1 MKPLVVI
8 NPVSIPKRLTWV
20 AQWIGA
26 KWGKKAK
33 YVRSASWLPCPC
45 AEAHL
50 ALGGLSPHSG
60 LLRRELFLGDSALH
74 FFVCLF
80 GWFSFVLFYQ
90 NGKPI
95 AAPEHLRSI
104 SVSSQVLPTWT
115 REQRHSAQCQ
125 CV

>member
-20 AQWIGA
+20 AQRIGA
-26 KWGKKAK
+26 KWGEKAK
-33 YVRSASWLPCPC
+33 CVRSASWLPCPC

-60 LLRRELFLGDSALH
+60 LLRREMFLGDSALR

-80 GWFSFVLFYQ
+80 V
-90 NGKPI
+90 
-95 AAPEHLRSI
+95 
-104 SVSSQVLPTWT
+104 
-115 REQRHSAQCQ
+115 
-125 CV
+125 